1 MVTKNTQIMPKSIL
15 QKSGG
20 YIAAEWVIL
29 TFVMVMALFA
39 PIPGQEQ
46 SVAGL
51 LMSAIR
57 GFYSNMTLLL
67 SLP

>member
-1 MVTKNTQIMPKSIL
+1 MAKKRYVKPAIFL
-15 QKSGG
+15 QKSSG

-29 TFVMVMALFA
+29 TFVMVMALFG
-39 PIPGQEQ
+39 PIPGQDQ
-46 SVAGL
+46 SVAGM